1 VQNVKLPL
9 SLLLK
14 LQRVRSN
21 HVVLLAHLAAKLQQ
35 LQLKNALL
43 KRLKQLNL
51 QQQALR
57 VAKEARRNVDSTSR

>member
-21 HVVLLAHLAAKLQQ
+21 HVVLLAHLAVKLQQ

-43 KRLKQLNL
+43 KPLKQLNL
-51 QQQALR
+51 QQLALR